1 MRAAVVGVVG
11 GSGGVGASTF
21 AAVLAAVAGDAVL
34 VDLEPMGGGIDVL
47 LGMENA
53 PGARWSG
60 LRLGG
65 GRLDPALLA
74 DGLPRW
80 GDVAVLAADA
90 APPSPSAV
98 TELVAAAAELGVVVV
113 DLPRGAS
120 PERCAA
126 LACCGLVVVLAA
138 GDVAALAA
146 ARAVLTTLAG
156 ARTGALVRRGPIAAE
171 RAAGLAGAPLLGE
184 LPPLTA
190 RREGRLDPARLP
202 RATARIAAGVLD
214 GVRT

>member
-1 MRAAVVGVVG
+1 VSAAVVGVVG

-47 LGMENA
+47 LGMEHV

-74 DGLPRW
+74 GGLPRW
-80 GDVAVLAADA
+80 GDVAVLAADVA
-90 APPSPSAV
+90 LPSGSAV
-98 TELVAAAAELGVVVV
+98 TEVVAAAAELGVVVL
-113 DLPRGAS
+113 DLPRSAS
-120 PERCAA
+120 PERSAA

-138 GDVAALAA
+138 GDVAPLAA
-146 ARAVLTTLAG
+146 ARAVITAMAG
-156 ARTGALVRRGPIAAE
+156 VRTGALVRRGSVGAE
-171 RAAGLAGAPLLGE
+171 QAAGLAGAPLLGE
-184 LPPLTA
+184 LPPLSA
-190 RREGRLDPARLP
+190 RRDGRLDPARLP
-202 RATARIAAGVLD
+202 RAAARIAAGVLD
-214 GVRT
+214 GVRA